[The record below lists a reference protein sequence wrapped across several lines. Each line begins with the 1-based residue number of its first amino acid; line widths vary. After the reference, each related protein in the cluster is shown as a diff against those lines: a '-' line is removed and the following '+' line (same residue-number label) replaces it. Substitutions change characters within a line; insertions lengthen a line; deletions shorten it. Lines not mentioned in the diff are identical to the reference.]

1 MNLRNVII
9 CCHNAGSSHDL
20 LDNILFYIC
29 GFVVRQI
36 LQKLKCVSCRSAL
49 LLDPNDPHARSQLQF
64 PQYAK
69 FTLMKQCGGLI
80 FPSMDVF
87 KIVKL
92 TEQLFKKIVLMTK
105 TWISFEKNIELQIQ
119 YTVLKV
125 LGRSVFPSMSEHFFD
140 HTIGEEYDHVTSLLI
155 LVVQKYLNMRL
166 KTYAKKYS
174 EIIVHKNMP
183 STRHQLTKLILFRN
197 Q

>member
-1 MNLRNVII
+1 MFSQLD
-9 CCHNAGSSHDL
+9 AGSSHDL

-80 FPSMDVF
+80 FPSMDFF

-105 TWISFEKNIELQIQ
+105 TGISFEKNIELQIQ
-119 YTVLKV
+119 NTVLKA
-125 LGRSVFPSMSEHFFD
+125 LGRSVFPSMSKHFFD
-140 HTIGEEYDHVTSLLI
+140 HTIGEEHDHVTSLLR
-155 LVVQKYLNMRL
+155 LVFQKYLNMRL

-174 EIIVHKNMP
+174 EMIVHKNMP
-183 STRHQLTKLILFRN
+183 STMHQLTKLILFRN